1 MTDSGLDTGDDASE
15 GETNEYLHR
24 RAILEPA
31 ILNVV
36 NALGGYEGGVY
47 RLGDEAYGCLKDLKR
62 FWRKDDADDARTVAR
77 ILWSARVL
85 PNDLVPILLET
96 AGKGHVEDKRA
107 LACADLVAAMTWP
120 IDIAEELKELDELR
134 DDQDPAAG
142 AEYTELRQSH
152 LHYKAALLKP
162 GVLRALL
169 ALAVPC
175 LARASSISGGSA
187 ARESRAAARDAQVVS
202 VVLHVV
208 RNLAFIAD
216 APANVHLSADQAEL
230 ASLQSRLV
238 RALSEAHFLE
248 LLLAAAA
255 GAHGDAMFNASNTLV
270 LEIFYLLFRGI
281 RPSNLVSEQSEQT
294 KQNLRQLL
302 TLEDRRRRDFARNAP
317 SRHSRFGTTIS
328 VRLNPKKTATTGGSA
343 TPQGEA
349 GDPVA
354 PDDPATSSQSQPLVL
369 HRQQALSQH
378 SAAGAVIDLS
388 KRQLKQKGKKEDEV
402 SRRDDLSPE
411 ARTVLRGLA
420 RTFVESCFNPFLA
433 SLLKDI
439 KSERPKITEKDHLRL
454 LFVTK
459 WFLEYFLAVRAQEKE
474 VGAPASEQPWAFGLV
489 GEVIERGWI
498 VWVLKRM
505 NGAVEDKPKLW
516 TELQAGI
523 ECLTQLLALLEA
535 MATSGSDVGG
545 SGGEELHEAAE
556 LLQQQLVY
564 NGQVLDAALDALRA
578 YKDGTQSLA
587 FLRAGVHLAYAVM
600 RMLEKWARTTGE
612 GSYVRKRAKPKRKK
626 PRARNAEEPGVPHAD
641 VEAGEEE
648 GDEEEQQA
656 RAQHEGDVIEETIF
670 TFESFELKFA
680 NSDITQSLLTYLGRY
695 KEFTS
700 PDEMK
705 RVVSLLHRQAVRAKA
720 EGLFFQVSALNL
732 FRTVLADHK
741 SFPKDQ
747 PYKDLVALINYIL
760 RQFFKAVEADSFVLI
775 EALFPKNRN
784 RWKKYSSWEPEQKS
798 GGKDA
803 DPRFP
808 QDVSV
813 KKGFS
818 WSEQL
823 AIAMAALQEA
833 GQGELIEWVKE
844 TLTVVIA
851 QRRRFLERA
860 SDAASDD
867 EEANVALDEAQVKTT
882 DYVIPFTTDAQAN
895 AATKNPQL
903 KLMFRLVHCHVRD
916 EDVDELEWYIPAGIG
931 LPDLRRALAVIEQF
945 EKAPLDLGGKR
956 ASQLLRKNRRNR
968 RRQRQRPR
976 HTSEVSEGSNSSGG
990 EDDDEDA
997 QPSKARTARARER
1010 EAYKSAQFI
1019 EDSDEEYGRDI
1030 DAFFVQEAALRE
1042 RTALAAVDS
1051 ALGTGTMRASGTKKR
1066 RRPRGNNTARATDG
1080 SRQVKRRAV
1089 LMPSQRAGGD
1099 SGQSGSES
1107 SGAESQASDAEQT
1120 SAPQERRPPKARP
1133 RYRGATTTMIGE
1145 GQTAS
1150 LTPDDTDI
1158 SPAQDVG
1165 DQGRNG
1171 GSGDAVVMADAVND
1185 LESTAVSP
1193 LAQGGGAAPNGSII
1207 VGGGPRKGRMIIS
1220 DEDE

>member
-1 MTDSGLDTGDDASE
+1 MTTKAGDDASE
-15 GETNEYLHR
+15 GETDEYLHR

-77 ILWSARVL
+77 ILWGARVL

-175 LARASSISGGSA
+175 LARASSTSGGSGV
-187 ARESRAAARDAQVVS
+187 RESRAAARDAQVVS

-255 GAHGDAMFNASNTLV
+255 GAQGDTMFNASNTLV

-281 RPSNLVSEQSEQT
+281 RPSSLVSEQSEET

-302 TLEDRRRRDFARNAP
+302 TLEDKRRRDFARNAP

-328 VRLNPKKTATTGGSA
+328 VRLNPKKTSTTGSSA

-354 PDDPATSSQSQPLVL
+354 PDDDPATSSQSQPLVL

-420 RTFVESCFNPFLA
+420 RTFIESCFNPFLA

-474 VGAPASEQPWAFGLV
+474 VGAPGSEPWEFGLV

-545 SGGEELHEAAE
+545 SGSEELHEAAE

-626 PRARNAEEPGVPHAD
+626 PR
-641 VEAGEEE
+641 E
-648 GDEEEQQA
+648 GDEEGQQA

-680 NSDITQSLLTYLGRY
+680 NSDITQSLLTYLARY
-695 KEFTS
+695 QEFTS

-732 FRTVLADHK
+732 FKTVLADHK

-803 DPRFP
+803 DPKFP

-813 KKGFS
+813 KEGYS

-844 TLTVVIA
+844 TLTIVIA
-851 QRRRFLERA
+851 QRRRAVERA
-860 SDAASDD
+860 GDAASDD
-867 EEANVALDEAQVKTT
+867 EEANVALDEARVKTT

-916 EDVDELEWYIPAGIG
+916 EDADELEWYIPAGIG

-945 EKAPLDLGGKR
+945 EKTPLDLGGKR
-956 ASQLLRKNRRNR
+956 ASQLLRKKRRNR

-976 HTSEVSEGSNSSGG
+976 HTSADSDGSNSSGG
-990 EDDDEDA
+990 EEEDA
-997 QPSKARTARARER
+997 QPSKARTARERER

-1019 EDSDEEYGRDI
+1019 EDSDEEYGHDI
-1030 DAFFVQEAALRE
+1030 DAFFVHEAALRE

-1066 RRPRGNNTARATDG
+1066 RRPRENNATTAADVAEG

-1089 LMPSQRAGGD
+1089 LMPSQRAGSD
-1099 SGQSGSES
+1099 SAQSES
-1107 SGAESQASDAEQT
+1107 ESRASDAEQV
-1120 SAPQERRPPKARP
+1120 SAPQER
-1133 RYRGATTTMIGE
+1133 
-1145 GQTAS
+1145 Q
-1150 LTPDDTDI
+1150 
-1158 SPAQDVG
+1158 
-1165 DQGRNG
+1165 
-1171 GSGDAVVMADAVND
+1171 
-1185 LESTAVSP
+1185 ST
-1193 LAQGGGAAPNGSII
+1193 
-1207 VGGGPRKGRMIIS
+1207 
-1220 DEDE
+1220 